1 MDLDDQSSWKW
12 NDLGQSLLCFRSAF
26 WKLFNFLIRIS
37 DHMRCTIAILCDAIC
52 SGWSTLDISSAYIVD
67 ICFSLLQ
74 TLQRFAIVGLSNFY
88 FDVAKDRLYV
98 GYGIHPMF
106 ISICI

>member
-1 MDLDDQSSWKW
+1 MIKVPGSGFDLVQ
-12 NDLGQSLLCFRSAF
+12 LLLCFCSAF
-26 WKLFNFLIRIS
+26 RKFFNFLIRIS
-37 DHMRCTIAILCDAIC
+37 DHMCCTIVILCDAIC

-67 ICFSLLQ
+67 ICFSLFQ

-98 GYGIHPMF
+98 GYGVHPILF
-106 ISICI
+106 